1 MAQYSYA
8 EIMKMQNDAAR
19 RVEEM
24 QRRTREMTGPLP
36 VEKSPTT
43 EKQPPKHIPMPD
55 GYLDASRPAPA
66 AEPPAQ
72 NASRAVPVAD
82 RDSALILSIIL
93 LLAEEGADETLLLA
107 LLYMLA

>member
-24 QRRTREMTGPLP
+24 QRRTREMTQAPP
-36 VEKSPTT
+36 T

-55 GYLDASRPAPA
+55 GYLDTARPVQKTEATPA
-66 AEPPAQ
+66 APR
-72 NASRAVPVAD
+72 SLPVAD
-82 RDSALILSIIL
+82 RDSALILSVIL